1 MLLVTIDNQGVT
13 MEKTAWHDQKMP
25 EKMMQT
31 HFPHIVYS
39 DHFAPLKE
47 CFDLISNDAKRHNV
61 CETYLGIHSSHI
73 ETSSLLDIGCG
84 KAEISDAFPEYEYCG
99 ADLPHIIQKV
109 SKISKPSLEYIEFD
123 ATICDMDFVSSFDIV
138 VMNSFLSE
146 IEMAD
151 EILCKVLKYAP
162 KYVVIHR
169 QSVEDKKSIE
179 EYLTY
184 GGLKTIKYT
193 FDRNQF
199 DKIIESIGFTKIF
212 ETQTSGRLKSFVLK
226 ISSK

>member
-1 MLLVTIDNQGVT
+1 MK
-13 MEKTAWHDQKMP
+13 KTAWHDQKMP

-31 HFPHIVYS
+31 HFPHIIYS
-39 DHFAPLKE
+39 AHFNPLKK
-47 CFDLISNDAKRHNV
+47 CFDLISNDSNN
-61 CETYLGIHSSHI
+61 
-73 ETSSLLDIGCG
+73 LLDLGCG
-84 KAEISDAFPEYEYCG
+84 KAELSDAFPEYKYCG

-123 ATICDMDFVSSFDIV
+123 ATICDMDFVSSFDVI

-162 KYVVIHR
+162 KYAVVHR
-169 QSVEDKKSIE
+169 QEIRDKEGRE

-184 GGLKTIKYT
+184 GGLKTTKYT
-193 FDRNQF
+193 FGKRRFEEILKEYNF
-199 DKIIESIGFTKIF
+199 NNVF
-212 ETQTSGRLKSFVLK
+212 ETECFGNMKSLILKK
-226 ISSK
+226 K

>member
-1 MLLVTIDNQGVT
+1 MK
-13 MEKTAWHDQKMP
+13 KTAWHNQKMP

-31 HFPHIVYS
+31 HFPHIIYS

-47 CFDLISNDAKRHNV
+47 CFDLISNDANN
-61 CETYLGIHSSHI
+61 
-73 ETSSLLDIGCG
+73 LLDIGCG
-84 KAEISDAFPEYEYCG
+84 KAEISDAFPEYKYCG

-109 SKISKPSLEYIEFD
+109 SKISKPSLEYVEFD

-169 QSVEDKKSIE
+169 QAIE
-179 EYLTY
+179 EKSKIDRYATY
-184 GGLKTIKYT
+184 GGLETIKYT
-193 FDRNQF
+193 FK
-199 DKIIESIGFTKIF
+199 KIRFEEILKEYNFNNVF
-212 ETQTSGRLKSFVLK
+212 ETECLGNMKSLILKK
-226 ISSK
+226 K